1 VASRL
6 EIPEAIVLVVL
17 GVLASLIPQVP
28 NIELSPNLVLVLF
41 LPPLVYNAAFFTAPR
56 ETRENAVPI
65 TALAVGATA
74 VTILAV
80 GAVTHLVL
88 PAAKVLEELI
98 GQHKPDVMLFGT
110 NYVGRDLAST
120 LSARLDCGALTDVG
134 ELEAKDGT
142 FVATIPA
149 LGASYQNTAIHDWQ
163 GTKIMLAR
171 PKAFEAKPVG
181 GSAEVVDVP
190 APSDASLQKV
200 TVTDEVA
207 QKAEGPNLEEA
218 NVIVSG
224 GRGLKAAEHFQM
236 IRDLAELLGGTV
248 GATRAIVDAGW
259 VPYALQVGQTGKTV
273 KPSIYIACGISGAIQ
288 HLAGMKSSKTIIAI
302 NTDPE
307 APIFKNA
314 DFGVVGDVFKVV
326 PQLIEEIKR
335 RKGA

>member
-1 VASRL
+1 MPTIWTYADVIDGKLTSIGL
-6 EIPEAIVLVVL
+6 EILTRAAQLGDASAILL
-17 GVLASLIPQVP
+17 GSAPDDAVQTLGNYGAKKVYRCADP
-28 NIELSPNLVLVLF
+28 LF
-41 LPPLVYNAAFFTAPR
+41 DK
-56 ETRENAVPI
+56 
-65 TALAVGATA
+65 
-74 VTILAV
+74 
-80 GAVTHLVL
+80 HLVL
-88 PAAKVLEELI
+88 PAAKVLEDLI

-110 NYVGRDLAST
+110 NYTGRDLAST
-120 LSARLDCGALTDVG
+120 LSGRLDCGALTDVG
-134 ELEAKDGT
+134 ELEVRDGS

-149 LGASYQNTAIHDWQ
+149 LGASYQNTAIHDWS

-181 GSAEVVDVP
+181 GSAAVVDVP
-190 APSDASLQKV
+190 APTDAALMRV

-207 QKAEGPNLEEA
+207 QKAEGPSLEDA
-218 NVIVSG
+218 NIIVSG

-236 IRDLAELLGGTV
+236 IRDLADLLGGTV

-288 HLAGMKSSKTIIAI
+288 HLAGMKGSKTIVAI
-302 NTDPE
+302 NTDPD

-326 PQLIEEIKR
+326 PQLIEEIKK

>member
-1 VASRL
+1 MPIIWTYADVLEDKLTNLSL
-6 EIPEAIVLVVL
+6 EILTKAAQLGDASAILL
-17 GVLASLIPQVP
+17 GS
-28 NIELSPNLVLVLF
+28 
-41 LPPLVYNAAFFTAPR
+41 APDD
-56 ETRENAVPI
+56 AVQTLGNHGAKKIYRCADPI
-65 TALAVGATA
+65 FDK
-74 VTILAV
+74 
-80 GAVTHLVL
+80 HLVL

-98 GQHKPDVMLFGT
+98 NQHKPDVMLFGT
-110 NYVGRDLAST
+110 NYTGRDLAST
-120 LSARLDCGALTDVG
+120 LSARFDCGALTDVG
-134 ELEAKDGT
+134 ELEARDGS

-181 GSAEVVDVP
+181 GTAEVVEVP
-190 APSDASLQKV
+190 APSDASLTRV

-207 QKAEGPNLEEA
+207 QKAEGPSLEDA
-218 NVIVSG
+218 KVIISG
-224 GRGLKAAEHFQM
+224 GRGLKSAEHFQM
-236 IRDLAELLGGTV
+236 IRDLADLLGGTV

-288 HLAGMKSSKTIIAI
+288 HLAGMKGSKTIIAI
-302 NTDPE
+302 NTDPD

-326 PQLIEEIKR
+326 PQLIEEIKK
-335 RKGA
+335 RKRA

>member
-1 VASRL
+1 VSTIWTYADVQDGKLTSLSL
-6 EIPEAIVLVVL
+6 EILSKAAQLGDASAILL
-17 GVLASLIPQVP
+17 GSAPDDALQTLGNYGAKTVYRCADP
-28 NIELSPNLVLVLF
+28 LF
-41 LPPLVYNAAFFTAPR
+41 DK
-56 ETRENAVPI
+56 
-65 TALAVGATA
+65 
-74 VTILAV
+74 
-80 GAVTHLVL
+80 HLVL

-142 FVATIPA
+142 FIATIPA
-149 LGASYQNTAIHDWQ
+149 LGASYQNTAVHDWP

-181 GSAEVVDVP
+181 GVAQVVDVA
-190 APSDASLQKV
+190 APSDPALQKV

-207 QKAEGPNLEEA
+207 QKAEGPSLEEA
-218 NVIVSG
+218 NIIVSG
-224 GRGLKAAEHFQM
+224 GRGLKSAENFQM

-326 PQLIEEIKR
+326 PQLIDEIKR

>member
-1 VASRL
+1 MPTIWTYADVIDGKLTSIGL
-6 EIPEAIVLVVL
+6 EILTRAAQLGDASAILL
-17 GVLASLIPQVP
+17 GSAPDDAVQTLGNYGAKKVYRCADP
-28 NIELSPNLVLVLF
+28 LF
-41 LPPLVYNAAFFTAPR
+41 DK
-56 ETRENAVPI
+56 
-65 TALAVGATA
+65 
-74 VTILAV
+74 
-80 GAVTHLVL
+80 HLVL
-88 PAAKVLEELI
+88 PAAKVLEDLI

-110 NYVGRDLAST
+110 NYTGRDLAST
-120 LSARLDCGALTDVG
+120 LSGRLDCGALTDVG
-134 ELEAKDGT
+134 ELEVRDGS

-149 LGASYQNTAIHDWQ
+149 LGASYQNTAIHDWS

-190 APSDASLQKV
+190 APTDAALMRV

-207 QKAEGPNLEEA
+207 QKAEGPSLEDA
-218 NVIVSG
+218 NIIVSG

-236 IRDLAELLGGTV
+236 IRDLADLLGGTV

-288 HLAGMKSSKTIIAI
+288 HLAGMKGSKTIVAI
-302 NTDPE
+302 NTDPD

-326 PQLIEEIKR
+326 PQLIEEIKK